1 MTQNR
6 PQASEYAPY
15 YEKYVA
21 LVPDGEIAETLE
33 AQLREMKLL
42 LGNLSDRGAEFRYA
56 AGKWSIKEV
65 LGHISDTERIFA
77 YRLLRIARGDQTS
90 LEGFEQDDY
99 VKTGNF
105 SARPLA
111 ELLEEFA
118 AARRA
123 TIALVRSLD
132 EAAGRGQSER
142 DQRASAGVRHCGA
155 RTSSSRGAAGAV
167 LSSVAADPTIH
178 HIGPGRCGFFC
189 SARPASRRAG
199 TAFPYALRGNSPD
212 WMRERRDAS
221 GLGSTCLRRG
231 RTI

>member
-42 LGNLSDRGAEFRYA
+42 LGNLSEKVAEFRYA

-65 LGHISDTERIFA
+65 LGHISDTERILA
-77 YRLLRIARGDQTS
+77 YRLLRIARGDQTP
-90 LEGFEQDDY
+90 LAGFEQDGY
-99 VKTGNF
+99 VTTGNF

-132 EAAGRGQSER
+132 EAAWLQRGMANQKEISVR
-142 DQRASAGVRHCGA
+142 AQAFVIGGTSVIIAWCCRSGTFQCCRGPNYPSHRPRQMRVLLQRV
-155 RTSSSRGAAGAV
+155 SSF
-167 LSSVAADPTIH
+167 PT
-178 HIGPGRCGFFC
+178 
-189 SARPASRRAG
+189 
-199 TAFPYALRGNSPD
+199 
-212 WMRERRDAS
+212 RRDGIS
-221 GLGSTCLRRG
+221 ICPEGQLTGLDA
-231 RTI
+231 

>member
-42 LGNLSDRGAEFRYA
+42 LGNLSEKVAEFRYA
-56 AGKWSIKEV
+56 AGKWPIKEV
-65 LGHISDTERIFA
+65 LGHISDTERILA
-77 YRLLRIARGDQTS
+77 YRLLRIARGDQTP
-90 LEGFEQDDY
+90 LAGFEQDDY

-132 EAAGRGQSER
+132 EAA
-142 DQRASAGVRHCGA
+142 
-155 RTSSSRGAAGAV
+155 
-167 LSSVAADPTIH
+167 
-178 HIGPGRCGFFC
+178 
-189 SARPASRRAG
+189 
-199 TAFPYALRGNSPD
+199 
-212 WMRERRDAS
+212 W
-221 GLGSTCLRRG
+221 LRRG
-231 RTI
+231 VANQKEISVRAQAFVIAGHERHHRVVLQERYFPALPRT